1 MPFYINESP
10 IKLTETS
17 SAADKIR
24 AKREVIQITEE
35 LKKTKDILEKSG
47 ALKEVVYPQYTE
59 FAVFDTP
66 SIGEVE
72 EMREVMKGYYKG
84 EITKE
89 DIKEFFME
97 YCDYLYA
104 RKEETILNV
113 YEKFLDQSYA
123 EAVYMCFEHGR
134 EIARKE
140 GIPTDHMVYYNADY
154 YYRSEEVHK
163 VLQEAAKE
171 YGAKYGKEVD
181 ASKRDK
187 AFRGDY
193 LTGIPDFNDKWN
205 FMATNMESSGGVVNI
220 EAVPPKDFSFLYRR
234 GENLATKNSFLFIG
248 GKDWLEQVPVPFK
261 MPAGGKNTEQ
271 YFYLSDIF
279 HVSKEKDKN
288 YKAYNRFLNQLII
301 LRVWGDSRI
310 VVKRRKW

>member
-1 MPFYINESP
+1 MGYINVNP
-10 IKLTETS
+10 YQLTEVT

-24 AKREVIQITEE
+24 AKRQVIHITEE
-35 LKKTKDILEKSG
+35 MKKTTDMLEKSG
-47 ALKEVVYPQYTE
+47 ALKKVVYPAYTKLK
-59 FAVFDTP
+59 VIDSPT
-66 SIGEVE
+66 SGTVK
-72 EMREVMKGYYKG
+72 EMREVMNGYYKG
-84 EITKE
+84 EITNE

-97 YCDYLYA
+97 YCNGLYA

-113 YEKFLDQSYA
+113 YEEFLDQSYA
-123 EAVYMCFEHGR
+123 EAVYMCFQQGR

-154 YYRSEEVHK
+154 YYRSEEAHR

-193 LTGIPDFNDKWN
+193 LTGTPNFNDKWN
-205 FMATNMESSGGVVNI
+205 FMAESMNGSGKI
-220 EAVPPKDFSFLYRR
+220 MDLDAVPPKDFSFLYRQ

-248 GKDWLEQVPVPFK
+248 GKDWLEQVPFPFK
-261 MPAGGKNTEQ
+261 MPAGGKNTER

-279 HVSKEKDKN
+279 HVNKEKDKN
-288 YKAYNRFLNQLII
+288 YKEYNRFLNQLII
-301 LRVWGDSRI
+301 LRVWGDSSI
-310 VVKRRKW
+310 SVKCRKW